1 MAFLRYFFWESSDAW
16 EETPPEVLPFPA
28 SRELPLISVKVKHGW
43 QSEWGT
49 HLSSTIPTAMTRQQD
64 TALGGI
70 LTHSYVALDLLN
82 NISESQ
88 ISHLQ
93 NFQVTVKTV

>member
-1 MAFLRYFFWESSDAW
+1 MTHQKDMASGR
-16 EETPPEVLPFPA
+16 
-28 SRELPLISVKVKHGW
+28 
-43 QSEWGT
+43 
-49 HLSSTIPTAMTRQQD
+49 
-64 TALGGI
+64 I
-70 LTHSYVALDLLN
+70 LTRSYVALDLLN